1 MYYQLNENVYLVL
14 GHMNSCI
21 YDLNQC
27 KLYNLNNELSKQF
40 NLLNMGF
47 LTDETED
54 TELKDCLSYFIDN
67 RVVVLSETTKSRD
80 IKEIASIDSKIT
92 FAWIEITNQCNLR
105 CKHCYNESDAKC
117 DNKMSIEQFEMVID
131 LLVAK
136 EIKNI
141 QIIGGEPFWNRKLLR
156 EELDYAIGKFDRI
169 EIFTN
174 GTLVTDEWF
183 EYLADNKI
191 CVALSVYSYD
201 KDEHNKVTGI
211 RGSWEKTNSTIGK
224 LKAHN
229 IKYRVCNVLMKDVD
243 LKSSD
248 TDLYQLSTS
257 KDIVRMSG
265 RGNFRLLTDD
275 LIKKRLITKQTFA
288 EKISV
293 AFCKRLI
300 TGNNCFNSRIY
311 ISANLDVY
319 PCVMERRLK
328 HCNIAEYRDI
338 ILNESIKKLNKD
350 NIEECKECEF
360 RYACFD
366 CRPNSLSGKIYEKP
380 WYCTYDPKKGTW
392 KDSEEFVLDLKE
404 KWNKEENI

>member
-156 EELDYAIGKFDRI
+156 EELDYAICKYDRI
-169 EIFTN
+169 
-174 GTLVTDEWF
+174 
-183 EYLADNKI
+183 
-191 CVALSVYSYD
+191 
-201 KDEHNKVTGI
+201 
-211 RGSWEKTNSTIGK
+211 
-224 LKAHN
+224 
-229 IKYRVCNVLMKDVD
+229 
-243 LKSSD
+243 
-248 TDLYQLSTS
+248 
-257 KDIVRMSG
+257 
-265 RGNFRLLTDD
+265 
-275 LIKKRLITKQTFA
+275 
-288 EKISV
+288 
-293 AFCKRLI
+293 
-300 TGNNCFNSRIY
+300 
-311 ISANLDVY
+311 
-319 PCVMERRLK
+319 
-328 HCNIAEYRDI
+328 
-338 ILNESIKKLNKD
+338 
-350 NIEECKECEF
+350 
-360 RYACFD
+360 
-366 CRPNSLSGKIYEKP
+366 
-380 WYCTYDPKKGTW
+380 
-392 KDSEEFVLDLKE
+392 
-404 KWNKEENI
+404 